1 MFRKIIQR
9 VLLVI
14 YHFKSMSLLILIASI
29 LLLLLLISG
38 VKLNAFIALII
49 AAFFVGIAKEMPFQD
64 LINSIQNG
72 VGSTLGSLIL
82 IIAFGVILGNLLS
95 DSGAAQRISSVMIRF
110 FGVRHIKWAMVI
122 TGFSV
127 GISMFYNAGFII
139 LIPMVFAVAKSTK
152 QPIIYLGIAMASA
165 LSITHGFLPP
175 HPGPT
180 AIAVIFKANIGKTL
194 LYGLL
199 VALPALFAAG
209 IVFPEFIKKINAFP
223 PKGLFESKTFT
234 EAEMPSFGI
243 SMLTALVPVFLM
255 GMATFSELALPEG
268 AFLRSVLLFIGNPT
282 TSMLI
287 AVLFAVLSLGIFR
300 GRKMQDIMDKS
311 GSAMSAATM
320 IILIIGA
327 GGAFKQVLIDSGMG
341 TDLSQFFEKSSLSP
355 LVLGWLIATIIRI
368 ALGSATVAGLTAA
381 GIVQPLVIASGVSP
395 ELMVLSI
402 GAGSLMCSH
411 VNDTGFWMFKEYFG
425 ISVSDTFKT
434 WTVME
439 TIIGVMGLIGVLLL
453 NLWIK

>member
-1 MFRKIIQR
+1 
-9 VLLVI
+9 
-14 YHFKSMSLLILIASI
+14 MSLLILIAGI
-29 LLLLLLISG
+29 LLLLILISV
-38 VKLNAFIALII
+38 VKLNAFISLIV
-49 AAFFVGIAKEMPFQD
+49 AAFFVGIFKQMPFLD
-64 LINSIQNG
+64 LINSIQQG
-72 VGSTLGSLIL
+72 IGSTLGSLIL

-95 DSGAAQRISSVMIRF
+95 DSGAAQRISSVMIRS
-110 FGVRHIKWAMVI
+110 FGIQHIKWAMVI

-180 AIAVIFKANIGKTL
+180 AIAVIFKASIGKTL
-194 LYGLL
+194 LYGLI
-199 VALPALFAAG
+199 VALPALFMAG
-209 IVFPEFIKKINAFP
+209 IIFPEFIKKINAFP
-223 PKGLFESKTFT
+223 PKGLFDSKTFS
-234 EAEMPSFGI
+234 ESEMPSFTI
-243 SMLTALVPVFLM
+243 SIVTALVPIFLM
-255 GMATFSELALPEG
+255 ATATFSELVLPKESALCAG
-268 AFLRSVLLFIGNPT
+268 LLFIGNPT

-287 AVLFAVLSLGIFR
+287 AILFAVFTLGILR
-300 GRKMQDIMDKS
+300 GRKMQDIMGNS
-311 GSAMSAATM
+311 GNALSSATM
-320 IILIIGA
+320 IILIIAA
-327 GGAFKQVLIDSGMG
+327 GGAFKQVLIDSGIG
-341 TDLSQFFEKSSLSP
+341 TDLSTFFEQSSLSP
-355 LVLGWLIATIIRI
+355 LFLGWLIATIIRI

>member
-1 MFRKIIQR
+1 
-9 VLLVI
+9 
-14 YHFKSMSLLILIASI
+14 MSLLILIASI
-29 LLLLLLISG
+29 LLLLFLISG
-38 VKLNAFIALII
+38 AKLNAFIALTIT
-49 AAFFVGIAKEMPFQD
+49 AFFAGILKGMPFTE
-64 LINSIQNG
+64 LINSFQTGI
-72 VGSTLGSLIL
+72 GSTLGSLIL

-95 DSGAAQRISSVMIRF
+95 DSGAAQRISSVMIRS
-110 FGVRHIKWAMVI
+110 FGVKHIKWAMVI

-139 LIPMVFAVAKSTK
+139 LTPMVFAVANSTK

-194 LYGLL
+194 LYGLI
-199 VALPALFAAG
+199 VAIPALLAAG
-209 IVFPEFIKKINAFP
+209 IIFPEFIKKINAFP

-234 EAEMPSFGI
+234 EAEMPSFRI
-243 SMLTALVPVFLM
+243 SIITALVPVFLM
-255 GMATFSELALPEG
+255 ATATFSELLLSEENS
-268 AFLRSVLLFIGNPT
+268 LRPILIFIGNPT
-282 TSMLI
+282 ISMLI
-287 AVLFAVLSLGIFR
+287 AILFAVFTLGIFR

-311 GSAMSAATM
+311 GGALSAATM
-320 IILIIGA
+320 IILIIAA
-327 GGAFKQVLIDSGMG
+327 GGAFKQVLIDSGIG
-341 TDLSQFFEKSSLSP
+341 TDLSTFFEKSSLSP
-355 LVLGWLIATIIRI
+355 LVLGWLVATIIRI

-381 GIVQPLVIASGVSP
+381 GIVQPLVVASGVSP

-439 TIIGVMGLIGVLLL
+439 TIIGIMGLIGVLIL
-453 NLWIK
+453 NIWIK

>member
-1 MFRKIIQR
+1 
-9 VLLVI
+9 
-14 YHFKSMSLLILIASI
+14 MSLLILIASI
-29 LLLLLLISG
+29 VLLLVLISG
-38 VKLNAFIALII
+38 AKLNAFIALII
-49 AAFFVGIAKEMPFQD
+49 TAFFVGILKAMPFVT
-64 LINSIQNG
+64 LLESIQLGIGN
-72 VGSTLGSLIL
+72 TLGSLVL

-95 DSGAAQRISSVMIRF
+95 ESGAAQRISSVMIRT
-110 FGVRHIKWAMVI
+110 FGMQHIKWAMVL

-180 AIAVIFKANIGKTL
+180 AIAVIFKVNIGKTL
-194 LYGLL
+194 LYGLV
-199 VALPALFAAG
+199 VAVPALIVAG
-209 IVFPEFIKKINAFP
+209 IVFPELIKKIQAFP
-223 PKGLFESKTFT
+223 PKGLFESKTF
-234 EAEMPSFGI
+234 AESELPSFKI
-243 SMLTALVPVFLM
+243 SIITALVPVILM
-255 GMATFSELALPEG
+255 ASATFSELVLDEENNLR
-268 AFLRSVLLFIGNPT
+268 AFLIFIGNPT
-282 TSMLI
+282 TSLLLAI
-287 AVLFAVLSLGIFR
+287 LFAIVALGLFR
-300 GRKMQDIMDKS
+300 GRKMQDIMDSS
-311 GSAMSAATM
+311 GAALGSATM
-320 IILIIGA
+320 IILIIAA
-327 GGAFKQVLIDSGMG
+327 GGAFKQVLIDSGIG
-341 TDLSQFFEKSSLSP
+341 TDVSLFFNESSLSP

-381 GIVQPLVIASGVSP
+381 GIVQPLVIQSGVNP

-453 NLWIK
+453 NVWIK

>member
-1 MFRKIIQR
+1 
-9 VLLVI
+9 
-14 YHFKSMSLLILIASI
+14 MSLLILITSI
-29 LLLLLLISG
+29 LLLLILISG
-38 VKLNAFIALII
+38 VKLNAFISLII
-49 AAFFVGIAKEMPFQD
+49 AAFFVGIANEMSFHD
-64 LINSIQNG
+64 LVNSIQSG
-72 VGSTLGSLIL
+72 IGSTLGSLIL

-95 DSGAAQRISSVMIRF
+95 DSGAAQRISSVMIRT
-110 FGVRHIKWAMVI
+110 FGVKYIKWAMVI

-127 GISMFYNAGFII
+127 GISMFYNVGFII
-139 LIPMVFAVAKSTK
+139 LIPMVFAVAKSTNK
-152 QPIIYLGIAMASA
+152 PIIYLGIAMASA

-194 LYGLL
+194 LYGFL
-199 VALPALFAAG
+199 VTLPALFVTG
-209 IVFPEFIKKINAFP
+209 IIFPELIKKVNAFP
-223 PKGLFESKTFT
+223 PKGLFEAKTFT

-243 SMLTALVPVFLM
+243 SIFTALVPVFLM
-255 GMATFSELALPEG
+255 GAATVSELMLPEESS
-268 AFLRSVLLFIGNPT
+268 LRSFLLFIGNPN

-287 AVLFAVLSLGIFR
+287 SVIFAILTLGIFR
-300 GRKMQDIMDKS
+300 GRRMQDIMDKS
-311 GSAMSAATM
+311 GTAMSAATM

-341 TDLSQFFEKSSLSP
+341 SDLSVYFEKSSLSP

-381 GIVQPLVIASGVSP
+381 GIVQPLVVASGVNP

-439 TIIGVMGLIGVLLL
+439 TIVGIMGLGGVLIL
-453 NLWIK
+453 NIWIK

>member
-1 MFRKIIQR
+1 
-9 VLLVI
+9 
-14 YHFKSMSLLILIASI
+14 MSLLILIASI
-29 LLLLLLISG
+29 LLLLYLISG
-38 VKLNAFIALII
+38 AKLNAFIALTIT
-49 AAFFVGIAKEMPFQD
+49 AFFAGILKGMPFAE
-64 LINSIQNG
+64 LINSFQQGI
-72 VGSTLGSLIL
+72 GSTLGSLIL
-82 IIAFGVILGNLLS
+82 IIALGVILGNLLS
-95 DSGAAQRISSVMIRF
+95 DSGAAQRISSVMIGS
-110 FGVRHIKWAMVI
+110 FGIKHIKWAMVI

-152 QPIIYLGIAMASA
+152 QSIIYLGIAMASA

-194 LYGLL
+194 LYGLI
-199 VALPALFAAG
+199 VAIPSLLAAG

-223 PKGLFESKTFT
+223 PKGLFESSTFT
-234 EAEMPSFGI
+234 EAEMPSFKI
-243 SMLTALVPVFLM
+243 SIVTALVPVFLM
-255 GMATFSELALPEG
+255 AAATFSELFLAEENS
-268 AFLRSVLLFIGNPT
+268 LRSIIIFIGNPT
-282 TSMLI
+282 VSMLLAI
-287 AVLFAVLSLGIFR
+287 LFAVFTLGIFR

-311 GSAMSAATM
+311 GAALSAATM
-320 IILIIGA
+320 IILIIAA
-327 GGAFKQVLIDSGMG
+327 GGAFKQVLIDSGIG
-341 TDLSQFFEKSSLSP
+341 TDLSTFFEKSSLSP

-381 GIVQPLVIASGVSP
+381 GIVQPLVVASGVSP

-434 WTVME
+434 WTIME
-439 TIIGVMGLIGVLLL
+439 TIIGIMGLIGVLIL
-453 NLWIK
+453 NIWIK

>member
-1 MFRKIIQR
+1 
-9 VLLVI
+9 
-14 YHFKSMSLLILIASI
+14 MSLLILIASI
-29 LLLLLLISG
+29 LLLLYLISG
-38 VKLNAFIALII
+38 AKLNAFIALTIT
-49 AAFFVGIAKEMPFQD
+49 AFFAGILKGMPFTE
-64 LINSIQNG
+64 LINSFQQG

-95 DSGAAQRISSVMIRF
+95 DSGAAQRISSVMINS
-110 FGVRHIKWAMVI
+110 FGVKHIKWSMVI

-139 LIPMVFAVAKSTK
+139 LIPMVFAVANSTK

-194 LYGLL
+194 LYGLIVAVPALL
-199 VALPALFAAG
+199 VAG
-209 IVFPEFIKKINAFP
+209 IIFPEFIKKINAFP

-234 EAEMPSFGI
+234 EAEMPSFRI
-243 SMLTALVPVFLM
+243 SIITALVPVIIM
-255 GMATFSELALPEG
+255 ATATFSELLLSEG
-268 AFLRSVLLFIGNPT
+268 NSLRPILMFIGNPT
-282 TSMLI
+282 ISMLI
-287 AVLFAVLSLGIFR
+287 AILFAVFTLGIFR

-311 GSAMSAATM
+311 GGAINAATM
-320 IILIIGA
+320 IILIIAA
-327 GGAFKQVLIDSGMG
+327 GGAFKQVLIDSGIG
-341 TDLSQFFEKSSLSP
+341 TDLSTFFEKSSLSP
-355 LVLGWLIATIIRI
+355 LVLGWLVATIIRI

-381 GIVQPLVIASGVSP
+381 GIVQPLVVASGVRP

-434 WTVME
+434 WTIME
-439 TIIGVMGLIGVLLL
+439 TIIGIMGLIGVLLL
-453 NLWIK
+453 NIWII

>member
-1 MFRKIIQR
+1 
-9 VLLVI
+9 
-14 YHFKSMSLLILIASI
+14 MSLLILIASI
-29 LLLLLLISG
+29 LLLLFLISG
-38 VKLNAFIALII
+38 AKLNAFIALTIS
-49 AAFFVGIAKEMPFQD
+49 AFFAGILKGMPFTD
-64 LINSIQNG
+64 LINSFQQGI
-72 VGSTLGSLIL
+72 GSTLGSLIL

-95 DSGAAQRISSVMIRF
+95 DSGAAQRISSVVIRS
-110 FGVRHIKWAMVI
+110 FGVKHIKWAMVI

-139 LIPMVFAVAKSTK
+139 LIPMVFAVANSTK

-194 LYGLL
+194 LYGLI
-199 VALPALFAAG
+199 VAVPALFVAG

-223 PKGLFESKTFT
+223 PKGLFESKTFS
-234 EAEMPSFGI
+234 EAEMPSFKVSI
-243 SMLTALVPVFLM
+243 ITALVPVFLM
-255 GMATFSELALPEG
+255 ATATCSELLLSEENS
-268 AFLRSVLLFIGNPT
+268 LRPILMFIGNPT
-282 TSMLI
+282 ISMLI
-287 AVLFAVLSLGIFR
+287 AILFAVLTLGVFR

-311 GSAMSAATM
+311 GTAMSSATM

-327 GGAFKQVLIDSGMG
+327 GGAFKQVLIDSEIG
-341 TDLSQFFEKSSLSP
+341 TDLSTFFEKSALSP

-381 GIVQPLVIASGVSP
+381 GIVQPLVASSGVSP

-439 TIIGVMGLIGVLLL
+439 TIIGIMGLIGVLLL
-453 NLWIK
+453 NIWIK

>member
-1 MFRKIIQR
+1 
-9 VLLVI
+9 
-14 YHFKSMSLLILIASI
+14 MSLLILIASI
-29 LLLLLLISG
+29 LVLLVLISG
-38 VKLNAFIALII
+38 AKLNAFIALTIT
-49 AAFFVGIAKEMPFQD
+49 AFFVGILKGMPFTD
-64 LINSIQNG
+64 LINSIQLGIGN
-72 VGSTLGSLIL
+72 TLGSLIL

-95 DSGAAQRISSVMIRF
+95 DSGAAQRISSVMIKS
-110 FGVRHIKWAMVI
+110 FGIKHIKWAMVI

-194 LYGLL
+194 LYGLMVAIPSLL
-199 VALPALFAAG
+199 VAG
-209 IVFPEFIKKINAFP
+209 IVFPEMIKKINAFP
-223 PKGLFESKTFT
+223 PKGLFESTTFT
-234 EAEMPSFGI
+234 ETEMPSFKI
-243 SMLTALVPVFLM
+243 SILTALVPVFLM
-255 GMATFSELALPEG
+255 ATATFSELLLSEENS
-268 AFLRSVLLFIGNPT
+268 FRSILLFIGNPT

-287 AVLFAVLSLGIFR
+287 AILLAIFTLGIWR
-300 GRKMQDIMDKS
+300 GRKVQDIMDKS
-311 GSAMSAATM
+311 GAALSSATM
-320 IILIIGA
+320 IILIIAA
-327 GGAFKQVLIDSGMG
+327 GGAFKQVLIDSGIG
-341 TDLSQFFEKSSLSP
+341 TDLSKLFESSTLSP
-355 LVLGWLIATIIRI
+355 LFLGWLIATIIRI

-453 NLWIK
+453 NIWIK

>member
-1 MFRKIIQR
+1 
-9 VLLVI
+9 
-14 YHFKSMSLLILIASI
+14 MSLLILIASI
-29 LLLLLLISG
+29 LLLLILISG

-49 AAFFVGIAKEMPFQD
+49 AAFFVGIAKEMPFPD
-64 LINSIQNG
+64 LINSIQQG

-95 DSGAAQRISSVMIRF
+95 DSGAAQRISSVMIHS

-194 LYGLL
+194 FYGLL

-243 SMLTALVPVFLM
+243 SILTALVPVFLM
-255 GMATFSELALPEG
+255 GMATFSELALPEKNS
-268 AFLRSVLLFIGNPT
+268 LRPVLLFIGNPT

-311 GSAMSAATM
+311 GSAMSSATM

-439 TIIGVMGLIGVLLL
+439 TIIGVMGLAGVLVL

>member
-1 MFRKIIQR
+1 
-9 VLLVI
+9 
-14 YHFKSMSLLILIASI
+14 MSLLILIASI
-29 LLLLLLISG
+29 LLLLFLISG
-38 VKLNAFIALII
+38 AKLNAFIALTIT
-49 AAFFVGIAKEMPFQD
+49 AFFAGILKGMPFTD
-64 LINSIQNG
+64 LINSFQQGI
-72 VGSTLGSLIL
+72 GSTLGSLIL

-95 DSGAAQRISSVMIRF
+95 DSGAAQRISSVMIKS
-110 FGVRHIKWAMVI
+110 FGIKHIKWAMVI

-139 LIPMVFAVAKSTK
+139 LIPMVFAVANSTK

-194 LYGLL
+194 LYGLI
-199 VALPALFAAG
+199 VAIPALLAAG
-209 IVFPEFIKKINAFP
+209 ILFPEFIKKINAFP
-223 PKGLFESKTFT
+223 PKGLFESKTFSET
-234 EAEMPSFGI
+234 EMPSFRI
-243 SMLTALVPVFLM
+243 SIITALVPVILM
-255 GMATFSELALPEG
+255 ATATFSELLLSEENS
-268 AFLRSVLLFIGNPT
+268 LRPILMFIGNPT
-282 TSMLI
+282 ISMLI
-287 AVLFAVLSLGIFR
+287 AILFAVFTLGVFR

-311 GSAMSAATM
+311 GSALSAATM
-320 IILIIGA
+320 IILIIAA
-327 GGAFKQVLIDSGMG
+327 GGAFKQVLIDSGIG
-341 TDLSQFFEKSSLSP
+341 TDLSRFFEKSSLSP

-381 GIVQPLVIASGVSP
+381 GIVQPLVVASGVSP

-425 ISVSDTFKT
+425 VSVSDTFKT

-439 TIIGVMGLIGVLLL
+439 TIIGIMGLIGVLLL
-453 NLWIK
+453 NIWIK